1 MEKVVITITT
11 GVEFL
16 QPQDEQIVR
25 KAAEWYT
32 KAREALFDH
41 ALQQGKVKKAAS
53 TLRTLNLPMAP
64 HSRLPDLLTRDVGG
78 ILKALKEKRKGY
90 LREFKRW
97 WKEVCKV
104 ANEKGS
110 QAVAALKTHVN
121 ELLKL
126 VYQIPWNSPVW
137 DGEAQEAFKNLKEAW
152 AVVRQKDHEQL
163 KIKWRAEVSP
173 LRRPPRKPKFQRL
186 VFNADGRVS
195 GGSRSEALQI
205 EEREDGDLYLRL
217 QLRDPEGIVGGGAY
231 QEVWLRLVVE
241 DEERKQ
247 MLRDF
252 APKYLQL
259 RQDGKRWIA
268 HIVIEREIE
277 FGLKGIMW
285 TAGDYLYG
293 VDIGARKYLLAAVA
307 VPLKPDLP
315 KLPNIAIPSGKFW
328 QAVER
333 VEAEWRKW
341 QRLRTGKKDKE
352 GKVVLKKRTAWRV
365 LKRKRRM
372 RREVAKNMIAEAV
385 NIFINFIKGD
395 NVDIRLWLAIEQIK
409 NLNLSPAFQDRKSR
423 WRQRRWAYRLLL
435 EMLRYKAEWEGIRV
449 IEVNPAHTSQICP
462 RCGKKDGK
470 ARQGN
475 RFCCTECKFQHN
487 ADFVAAYNIA
497 VRALKKLGMRE
508 EIGWKVLTGKPRV
521 L

>member
-1 MEKVVITITT
+1 
-11 GVEFL
+11 
-16 QPQDEQIVR
+16 
-25 KAAEWYT
+25 
-32 KAREALFDH
+32 
-41 ALQQGKVKKAAS
+41 
-53 TLRTLNLPMAP
+53 
-64 HSRLPDLLTRDVGG
+64 
-78 ILKALKEKRKGY
+78 
-90 LREFKRW
+90 
-97 WKEVCKV
+97 
-104 ANEKGS
+104 
-110 QAVAALKTHVN
+110 
-121 ELLKL
+121 
-126 VYQIPWNSPVW
+126 
-137 DGEAQEAFKNLKEAW
+137 
-152 AVVRQKDHEQL
+152 
-163 KIKWRAEVSP
+163 
-173 LRRPPRKPKFQRL
+173 
-186 VFNADGRVS
+186 
-195 GGSRSEALQI
+195 
-205 EEREDGDLYLRL
+205 
-217 QLRDPEGIVGGGAY
+217 
-231 QEVWLRLVVE
+231 
-241 DEERKQ
+241 
-247 MLRDF
+247 
-252 APKYLQL
+252 
-259 RQDGKRWIA
+259 
-268 HIVIEREIE
+268 
-277 FGLKGIMW
+277 GLKGIMW

-352 GKVVLKKRTAWRV
+352 GRVVLKKRTAWRV
-365 LKRKRRM
+365 LKRKRHM

-385 NIFINFIKGD
+385 NTFINFIKGD
-395 NVDIRLWLAIEQIK
+395 NVDSRLWLAIEQIK

>member
-1 MEKVVITITT
+1 MKKVVITITA
-11 GVEFL
+11 GVKFL

-32 KAREALFDH
+32 KARETLFAH
-41 ALQQGKVKKAAS
+41 ALQQGEVKKAAS

-64 HSRLPDLLTRDVGG
+64 HSRLPDLLTKDVGG
-78 ILKALKEKRKGY
+78 ELKRLKKGREGY
-90 LREFKRW
+90 LGEFKRW
-97 WKEVCKV
+97 WEEVCKV

-110 QAVAALKTHVN
+110 QAVAALKTHVDK
-121 ELLKL
+121 LLNL
-126 VYQIPWNSPVW
+126 VHQLPWNSPGW
-137 DGEAQEAFKNLKEAW
+137 DDEAQEAFERLKEVW

-163 KIKWRAEVSP
+163 KMKWRAEVSS
-173 LRRPPRKPKFQRL
+173 LCRPPRKPKFQRL

-195 GGSRSEALQI
+195 GGSRSEALKI

-217 QLRDPEGIVGGGAY
+217 RLRDPEGVVGGGDY
-231 QEVWLRLVVE
+231 QEVWLRLVME
-241 DEERKQ
+241 DEGRKQ
-247 MLRDF
+247 RLRDF

-259 RQDGKRWIA
+259 RQDGKRWVA
-268 HIVIEREIE
+268 HIVIEREME
-277 FGLKGIMW
+277 FGEP
-285 TAGDYLYG
+285 DYLYG

-328 QAVER
+328 QAVGR

-352 GKVVLKKRTAWRV
+352 GGMVLKKKRMAWRV

-385 NIFINFIKGD
+385 NTFINFIKGN
-395 NVDIRLWLAIEQIK
+395 NVDIGLAIEQIK
-409 NLNLSPAFQDRKSR
+409 NLNLSPTFQDRKSR

-435 EMLRYKAEWEGIRV
+435 EMLRYKAEWEGIGV
-449 IEVNPAHTSQICP
+449 MEVNPAHTSQICP

-475 RFCCTECKFQHN
+475 RFCCTKCKFQHN

-497 VRALKKLGMRE
+497 MRGLRKLGMRGE
-508 EIGWKVLTGKPRV
+508 RGWKVLTGKPRV
-521 L
+521 LQ

>member
-32 KAREALFDH
+32 KARKALFDH

-78 ILKALKEKRKGY
+78 ILKALKEKREGY
-90 LREFKRW
+90 LGEFKRW
-97 WKEVCKV
+97 WEEVCRV

-110 QAVAALKTHVN
+110 QAVAALKPHVDK
-121 ELLKL
+121 LLKL
-126 VYQIPWNSPVW
+126 LNLVHQIPWNSPVW

-173 LRRPPRKPKFQRL
+173 LRRPPRTPKFQRL

-195 GGSRSEALQI
+195 GRSKSEALQI
-205 EEREDGDLYLRL
+205 EERGDGDLYLRL
-217 QLRDPEGIVGGGAY
+217 RLRDPEGVVGGGAY
-231 QEVWLRLVVE
+231 QEVWLRLVME

-268 HIVIEREIE
+268 HIVIEREIK
-277 FGLKGIMW
+277 FGEP
-285 TAGDYLYG
+285 DYLYG

-328 QAVER
+328 QAVEG

-352 GKVVLKKRTAWRV
+352 GRVVLKKRTAWRV

-372 RREVAKNMIAEAV
+372 RREVAKNMLAEAV
-385 NIFINFIKGD
+385 NTFIDFIKRD
-395 NVDIRLWLAIEQIK
+395 NVDSGLAIEQIK
-409 NLNLSPAFQDRKSR
+409 NLNLSPTLQDRKSR

-449 IEVNPAHTSQICP
+449 IEVNPTHTSQICP
-462 RCGKKDGK
+462 RCRKKDGK

-475 RFCCTECKFQHN
+475 RFCCTKCHFQHN

-497 VRALKKLGMRE
+497 MRGLRKLGMRG

-521 L
+521 LQ

>member
-1 MEKVVITITT
+1 
-11 GVEFL
+11 
-16 QPQDEQIVR
+16 
-25 KAAEWYT
+25 
-32 KAREALFDH
+32 
-41 ALQQGKVKKAAS
+41 
-53 TLRTLNLPMAP
+53 
-64 HSRLPDLLTRDVGG
+64 
-78 ILKALKEKRKGY
+78 
-90 LREFKRW
+90 
-97 WKEVCKV
+97 
-104 ANEKGS
+104 
-110 QAVAALKTHVN
+110 
-121 ELLKL
+121 
-126 VYQIPWNSPVW
+126 
-137 DGEAQEAFKNLKEAW
+137 
-152 AVVRQKDHEQL
+152 
-163 KIKWRAEVSP
+163 
-173 LRRPPRKPKFQRL
+173 
-186 VFNADGRVS
+186 
-195 GGSRSEALQI
+195 
-205 EEREDGDLYLRL
+205 
-217 QLRDPEGIVGGGAY
+217 
-231 QEVWLRLVVE
+231 
-241 DEERKQ
+241 

-268 HIVIEREIE
+268 HIVIEREIK
-277 FGLKGIMW
+277 FGKP
-285 TAGDYLYG
+285 DYLYG

-352 GKVVLKKRTAWRV
+352 GRVVLKKRTAWRV

-372 RREVAKNMIAEAV
+372 RREVAKNMLAKAV
-385 NIFINFIKGD
+385 NTFILDFIKRN
-395 NVDIRLWLAIEQIK
+395 NVDIWLAIEQIK
-409 NLNLSPAFQDRKSR
+409 NLNLSPTLQDRKSR

-475 RFCCTECKFQHN
+475 RFCCTKCHFQHN

-497 VRALKKLGMRE
+497 MRGLRKLGMRG

-521 L
+521 LQ

>member
-1 MEKVVITITT
+1 
-11 GVEFL
+11 
-16 QPQDEQIVR
+16 
-25 KAAEWYT
+25 
-32 KAREALFDH
+32 
-41 ALQQGKVKKAAS
+41 
-53 TLRTLNLPMAP
+53 
-64 HSRLPDLLTRDVGG
+64 
-78 ILKALKEKRKGY
+78 
-90 LREFKRW
+90 
-97 WKEVCKV
+97 
-104 ANEKGS
+104 
-110 QAVAALKTHVN
+110 
-121 ELLKL
+121 
-126 VYQIPWNSPVW
+126 
-137 DGEAQEAFKNLKEAW
+137 
-152 AVVRQKDHEQL
+152 
-163 KIKWRAEVSP
+163 
-173 LRRPPRKPKFQRL
+173 
-186 VFNADGRVS
+186 
-195 GGSRSEALQI
+195 
-205 EEREDGDLYLRL
+205 LYLRL
-217 QLRDPEGIVGGGAY
+217 QLRDPEGVVGGGAY

-268 HIVIEREIE
+268 HIVIEREIK
-277 FGLKGIMW
+277 FGKP
-285 TAGDYLYG
+285 DYLYG

-352 GKVVLKKRTAWRV
+352 GRVVLKKRTAWRV
-365 LKRKRRM
+365 LKRKRHM

-385 NIFINFIKGD
+385 NTFINFIKGD
-395 NVDIRLWLAIEQIK
+395 NVDIRLINFIKGDNVNIRLWLAIEQIK

-470 ARQGN
+470 ARQEN
-475 RFCCTECKFQHN
+475 RFCCTKCKFQHN

-497 VRALKKLGMRE
+497 VRGLRKLEMRE
-508 EIGWKVLTGKPRV
+508 EIGWKV
-521 L
+521 

>member
-1 MEKVVITITT
+1 MKKVVITITT

-32 KAREALFDH
+32 KAREALFAH

-53 TLRTLNLPMAP
+53 TLRTLNFPMAP

-78 ILKALKEKRKGY
+78 ILKALKEKREGY
-90 LREFKRW
+90 LGEFKRW
-97 WKEVCKV
+97 WEEVCRV

-110 QAVAALKTHVN
+110 QAVAALKTHVDK
-121 ELLKL
+121 LLNL
-126 VYQIPWNSPVW
+126 VHQLPWNSPVW

-173 LRRPPRKPKFQRL
+173 LRRPPRTPKFQRL

-195 GGSRSEALQI
+195 GGSKSEALQI

-277 FGLKGIMW
+277 FGEKP
-285 TAGDYLYG
+285 DYLYG

-352 GKVVLKKRTAWRV
+352 GRVVLKKRTAWRV

-385 NIFINFIKGD
+385 NTFINFIKGD
-395 NVDIRLWLAIEQIK
+395 NVDIRFWLAIEQIK

-462 RCGKKDGK
+462 RCGNKDGK

-475 RFCCTECKFQHN
+475 RFCCTNIKCKFQHN

-497 VRALKKLGMRE
+497 VRALKKLGIRE
-508 EIGWKVLTGKPRV
+508 EIDWKVLTGKPRV

>member
-1 MEKVVITITT
+1 MEKVIITITA

-32 KAREALFDH
+32 KAREALFAH
-41 ALQQGKVKKAAS
+41 ALQQGEVKKPAS
-53 TLRTLNLPMAP
+53 TLRALNFPVAP

-78 ILKALKEKRKGY
+78 ALEALKEKREGY
-90 LREFKRW
+90 LGEFERW
-97 WKEVCKV
+97 WKEVCRV

-110 QAVAALKTHVN
+110 QAVAALKTHVDK
-121 ELLKL
+121 LLNL
-126 VYQIPWNSPVW
+126 VHQLPWNSPVW

-152 AVVRQKDHEQL
+152 AVVRQRDYERL
-163 KIKWRAEVSP
+163 KIKWRAEVPP
-173 LRRPPRKPKFQRL
+173 LRRPPRTPTFQRL

-195 GGSRSEALQI
+195 RGGKSEALQI

-217 QLRDPEGIVGGGAY
+217 QLRDPERVVGRGAY
-231 QEVWLRLVVE
+231 QEVWLRLVIE
-241 DEERKQ
+241 DEKRKQ
-247 MLRDF
+247 MLKDF
-252 APKYLQL
+252 VPKYLQL
-259 RQDGKRWIA
+259 RRNGERWVA
-268 HIVIEREIE
+268 HIAIEREI
-277 FGLKGIMW
+277 KGIMG
-285 TAGDYLYG
+285 TSGDYLYG

-328 QAVER
+328 QAMER

-341 QRLRTGKKDKE
+341 QRLKTGKKNEE
-352 GKVVLKKRTAWRV
+352 GRVVLKKRMTWRV
-365 LKRKRRM
+365 LKRKRHM
-372 RREVAKNMIAEAV
+372 RREVAKNIIAEAV
-385 NIFINFIKGD
+385 NAFINFVKETVGTSG
-395 NVDIRLWLAIEQIK
+395 WLAIEQIK
-409 NLNLSPAFQDRKSR
+409 NLNLSPTLQDRKSR
-423 WRQRRWAYRLLL
+423 WRQRRWAYRRLL
-435 EMLRYKAEWEGIRV
+435 EMLKYKAEWEGIRV
-449 IEVNPAHTSQICP
+449 IEVNPAYTSQICP
-462 RCGKKDGK
+462 RCGNKDGK

>member
-11 GVEFL
+11 GVKFL

-32 KAREALFDH
+32 KAREALFTH

-64 HSRLPDLLTRDVGG
+64 HSRLSDLLTRDVGG
-78 ILKALKEKRKGY
+78 ILKALKEKREGY

-97 WKEVCKV
+97 WEEVCKV

-110 QAVAALKTHVN
+110 QAVAVLKTHVDK
-121 ELLKL
+121 LLNL
-126 VYQIPWNSPVW
+126 VHQIPWNSPVW
-137 DGEAQEAFKNLKEAW
+137 DGEAQEAFKNLKEVW

-173 LRRPPRKPKFQRL
+173 LRRPPRTPKFQRL

-195 GGSRSEALQI
+195 GGSKSEALQI

-231 QEVWLRLVVE
+231 QEVWLRLVME

-268 HIVIEREIE
+268 HIVIEREIK
-277 FGLKGIMW
+277 FGKP
-285 TAGDYLYG
+285 DYLYG

-307 VPLKPDLP
+307 MPLKPDLP
-315 KLPNIAIPSGKFW
+315 KLPNIVIPSGKFW

-333 VEAEWRKW
+333 VEVEWRKW

-352 GKVVLKKRTAWRV
+352 GKVVLKKRMAWRV

-385 NIFINFIKGD
+385 NTFINFIKGG
-395 NVDIRLWLAIEQIK
+395 NVDSGLAIEQIK
-409 NLNLSPAFQDRKSR
+409 NLNLSPTLQDRKSR

-462 RCGKKDGK
+462 RCGEKDGK

-475 RFCCTECKFQHN
+475 RFCCTKCHFQHN

-497 VRALKKLGMRE
+497 VRGLRKLGMRG
-508 EIGWKVLTGKPRV
+508 EIGWKVLTGKPRM
-521 L
+521 LQ

>member
-1 MEKVVITITT
+1 M
-11 GVEFL
+11 
-16 QPQDEQIVR
+16 
-25 KAAEWYT
+25 
-32 KAREALFDH
+32 
-41 ALQQGKVKKAAS
+41 
-53 TLRTLNLPMAP
+53 
-64 HSRLPDLLTRDVGG
+64 
-78 ILKALKEKRKGY
+78 
-90 LREFKRW
+90 
-97 WKEVCKV
+97 
-104 ANEKGS
+104 
-110 QAVAALKTHVN
+110 
-121 ELLKL
+121 
-126 VYQIPWNSPVW
+126 
-137 DGEAQEAFKNLKEAW
+137 
-152 AVVRQKDHEQL
+152 
-163 KIKWRAEVSP
+163 
-173 LRRPPRKPKFQRL
+173 
-186 VFNADGRVS
+186 
-195 GGSRSEALQI
+195 
-205 EEREDGDLYLRL
+205 
-217 QLRDPEGIVGGGAY
+217 
-231 QEVWLRLVVE
+231 E

-268 HIVIEREIE
+268 HIVIEREIK
-277 FGLKGIMW
+277 FGKP
-285 TAGDYLYG
+285 DYLYG

-315 KLPNIAIPSGKFW
+315 KLPNIAIPSVKFW

-352 GKVVLKKRTAWRV
+352 GRVVLKKRMAWRV

-372 RREVAKNMIAEAV
+372 RREVAKNMLAKAV
-385 NIFINFIKGD
+385 NTFILDFIKRN
-395 NVDIRLWLAIEQIK
+395 NVDIWLAIEQIK
-409 NLNLSPAFQDRKSR
+409 NLNLSPTLQDRKSR

-475 RFCCTECKFQHN
+475 RFCCTKCHFQHN

-497 VRALKKLGMRE
+497 MRGLRKLGMRG

-521 L
+521 LQ